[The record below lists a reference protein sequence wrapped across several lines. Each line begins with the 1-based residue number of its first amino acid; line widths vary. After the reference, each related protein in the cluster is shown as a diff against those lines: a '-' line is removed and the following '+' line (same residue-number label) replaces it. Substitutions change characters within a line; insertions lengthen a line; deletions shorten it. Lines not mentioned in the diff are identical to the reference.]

1 MNNIDKGF
9 MVSIKSLIFIKLLN
23 MIYYGTIS

>member
-9 MVSIKSLIFIKLLN
+9 MGSIKSLIFIELLN